1 MLTVLQVRAL
11 QGTWIY
17 PACAL
22 VALALT
28 GIVGL
33 MWLRLRAMRFA
44 CERERRGREE
54 METYARLDL
63 SAAHDGNLAAI
74 AGTVCGVIAARSSFS
89 RVAMLTAGADGSLYV
104 AATQGMDAATKT
116 ALEQWLP
123 RRQADAGETAAE
135 IGGVP
140 LGCWSRVIRL
150 GEGADRRVNRAIFVP
165 ITIPITAPITTDERQ
180 VGALVVCADSILQVQ
195 RRMAEEAVA
204 GLEALS
210 LKIAREVARIAPE
223 PQKIAPVQPAGELVY
238 LRSDPFRIMLETL
251 AGTLEDA
258 RISPQKI

>member
-1 MLTVLQVRAL
+1 
-11 QGTWIY
+11 
-17 PACAL
+17 
-22 VALALT
+22 
-28 GIVGL
+28 
-33 MWLRLRAMRFA
+33 
-44 CERERRGREE
+44 

-74 AGTVCGVIAARSSFS
+74 AGRVCAVIAARSSFS

-135 IGGVP
+135 ICGVP

-150 GEGADRRVNRAIFVP
+150 GEGADYRVNRAIFVP
-165 ITIPITAPITTDERQ
+165 ITIPITTDERQ

-195 RRMAEEAVA
+195 RRLAEEAVA

-223 PQKIAPVQPAGELVY
+223 PQKIAPVQPAGDLVY

-251 AGTLEDA
+251 AGTLEDP

>member
-1 MLTVLQVRAL
+1 MLTVLQVRTL

-33 MWLRLRAMRFA
+33 MWLRLRAIRFA

-74 AGTVCGVIAARSSFS
+74 AGRVCGVIAARSSFS

-123 RRQADAGETAAE
+123 RPQADAGETAAE

-140 LGCWSRVIRL
+140 LGCWSRVVRL

-165 ITIPITAPITTDERQ
+165 ITTDERQ
-180 VGALVVCADSILQVQ
+180 VGALVVCADSIFQVQ

-223 PQKIAPVQPAGELVY
+223 PQKIAPVQPEGELVY

-251 AGTLEDA
+251 AGTLEDP